1 MTKHKA
7 PFHLQIFPTAVVL
20 FALVNV
26 ALAAFFQSS
35 GLNKPK
41 ELTLRAVQASNY
53 ETRKEGPWVW
63 WVARSYLSEPT
74 PDVVLLGSSQM
85 GSAIFSAEAAHRG
98 QNLDTC
104 DERQVTQL
112 TSELTE
118 GVGKNPKVFNFAMGG
133 AMASDHLLIAE
144 SLLKGAHKPKIA
156 IIGVNPRD
164 FIDNSL
170 PSACATDCFHFLEPY
185 ADLSSLAKVSYN
197 DNFGYFDYLLKKEL
211 PLKQLNALIRGEAP
225 PTLANQPTFTNPEAK
240 GVLNVDKKGKKPVA
254 SQVLQAISGSAQDVR
269 KGQWLIPHNPPYM
282 FMDNSAEY
290 IKRYK
295 NVNPPCLGAQ
305 EAYFGELLAYL
316 KKEDIK
322 TIVVGMPSMK
332 RNRDLLPRAFW
343 DEFRDYLAST
353 SERNGAC
360 FVDLFEDS
368 RFDETKHFL
377 DTVHL
382 NRWGGETLIKII
394 AGEMAQQRGF
404 VAVLPD
410 APNAALAADIKKAK
424 TQSLEN
430 RETAA
435 KTTRLW
441 Q

>member
-1 MTKHKA
+1 VNQKTHK
-7 PFHLQIFPTAVVL
+7 LQAFPTAVVL

-26 ALAAFFQSS
+26 ALAFGLQSS

-41 ELTLRAVQASNY
+41 ELTLKAVQASNY

-63 WVARSYLSEPT
+63 WVARTYLSEPT

-104 DERQVTQL
+104 DERQVTK
-112 TSELTE
+112 LTE
-118 GVGKNPKVFNFAMGG
+118 LLTKTAGKAPRVFNFAMGG

-144 SLLKGAHKPKIA
+144 SLLRGDHKPKIA

-197 DNFGYFDYLLKKEL
+197 DNFGYFDYLLKKQL
-211 PLKQLNALIRGEAP
+211 PLKKIAAMVQGDAP

-240 GVLNVDKKGKKPVA
+240 GVLNVDKKKGKPVA
-254 SQVLQAISGSAQDVR
+254 SQVLQAISGSAQDVK
-269 KGQWLIPHNPPYM
+269 KGQWLIPHNPPYL

-290 IKRYK
+290 MKRYK
-295 NVNPPCLGAQ
+295 NPNPPCLAAQ
-305 EAYFGELLAYL
+305 EAYFSELLAYL
-316 KKEDIK
+316 KRENIK
-322 TIVVGMPSMK
+322 AVVVGMPSMEK
-332 RNRDLLPRAFW
+332 NRALLPVGFW

-353 SERNGAC
+353 ADHNGAY
-360 FVDLFEDS
+360 FVDLFDDK
-368 RFDETKHFL
+368 RFVENQCFL

-382 NRWGGETLIKII
+382 NRWGGTQLISII
-394 AGEMAQQRGF
+394 AEEMAKQKEFIAG
-404 VAVLPD
+404 LPNSAQT
-410 APNAALAADIKKAK
+410 APTNPKAPANPAAPTATASK
-424 TQSLEN
+424 T
-430 RETAA
+430 AP
-435 KTTRLW
+435 LW